1 MQGSRASVLGV
12 VKRFMPL
19 LLCAWLPA
27 LVLAAPPPLP
37 PPPPSLP
44 PPLPGGAQPGGAL
57 PVLPPPSIPI
67 PGSNLDLAVPPVY
80 QRPLGADEGARV
92 FVKKF
97 VITGVIGD
105 KSAGINPGEI
115 QKQVDQRF
123 SQLEKLLETERLK
136 KEGLAEQGPEGFT
149 PDEKQ
154 KIIAFMQGAVKTASP
169 EEQQKQYQQFIQQLQ
184 LERLQRLQGL
194 TIGQLQQVANGITKY
209 YQDRGYFLAHAIV
222 PAQQVKD
229 GVVHIRVLEG
239 RLAHV
244 VVVGNKHYS
253 QPVLERPFTPLIG
266 DLVTVKRTENALLT
280 LTKYPGLSATGVF
293 KPGPDV
299 GTTDIV
305 INVNREK
312 RYDASARADNEGTE
326 FTGKKRLIGS
336 VNWNNPTGD
345 ADLLSVTALKTF
357 SPSNSTFGDLRYAH
371 PFFSASNTL
380 ALDLSR
386 NSFDVSGS
394 SFAPGSVGGVSK
406 IATLS
411 LQRAFLRSR
420 ERNIIGTLDLSRKRA
435 DTQFFGRVIGRDD
448 LAVLGAQL
456 NYDSIDSSAGT
467 ISTSYVRLE
476 HGLPGVF
483 GVPSDS
489 QILNKEISPL
499 PSRSGSNNKPSLPD
513 FTRLIVNYQLFK
525 NLPSNQ
531 GLLFRINGQY
541 SPDLLSSLEQ
551 YVIGGSDN
559 VRALPTSQF
568 LVDTAAFASL
578 EYSVRA
584 PGFAGKPA
592 FGGFTWG
599 QVLRFRLFTD
609 AAVGLM
615 NKPVNVATK
624 RETAAGTGFGI
635 EFTYPG
641 LMTANLQWARLNGG
655 ARIGTSASDPTAV
668 KDASQLWL
676 DVTFNF

>member
-1 MQGSRASVLGV
+1 MQGRNPTVPWIHKNLAWIVLG
-12 VKRFMPL
+12 
-19 LLCAWLPA
+19 AWLPA
-27 LVLAAPPPLP
+27 VAMAAPPPLP
-37 PPPPSLP
+37 PP
-44 PPLPGGAQPGGAL
+44 PPLPGGAQPGGAQ

-67 PGSNLDLAVPPVY
+67 PGSNLDLSVPPVY

-105 KSAGINPGEI
+105 RSAGIDPKDI
-115 QKQVDQRF
+115 QRQVDERF
-123 SQLEKLLETERLK
+123 GQLEKLLEQTRLK

-149 PDEKQ
+149 PEEKQ
-154 KIIAFMQGAVKTASP
+154 KIINFMQGAVKTASP
-169 EEQQKQYQQFIQQLQ
+169 EEQQREYQQFIQQLQ

-194 TIGQLQQVANGITKY
+194 TIGQLQQVADVVTKY
-209 YQDRGYFLAHAIV
+209 YHDRGYFLARAIV
-222 PAQQVKD
+222 PAQEVKD

-244 VVVGNKHYS
+244 DVVGNKHYS
-253 QPVLERPFTPLIG
+253 QQVLARPFSPLIG
-266 DLVTVKRTENALLT
+266 DLVTVTRTENALLT
-280 LTKYPGLSATGVF
+280 LTKYPGLSASGVF

-305 INVNREK
+305 INVNKEK
-312 RYDASARADNEGTE
+312 RYDASVRADNEGTE

-336 VNWNNPTGD
+336 VDWNNPTGD

-357 SPSNSTFGDLRYAH
+357 SPSNSTFGDVRYAH
-371 PFFSASNTL
+371 PFFSPSNTM

-386 NSFDVSGS
+386 NSFDVSAPSINGLSGLS
-394 SFAPGSVGGVSK
+394 SLQIGGISK

-411 LQRAFLRSR
+411 LQRAFQRSR
-420 ERNIIGTLDLSRKRA
+420 TRNIIGMLDLSRKRA
-435 DTQFFGRVIGRDD
+435 DIVSGSQILGRDD

-456 NYDSIDSSAGT
+456 NYDSIDSAAGT

-476 HGLPGVF
+476 RGLAGVF

-489 QILNKEISPL
+489 AINSNQVNPG
-499 PSRSGSNNKPSLPD
+499 PSRTGKDGSKAMPD
-513 FTRLIVNYQLFK
+513 FTRLTLSYQLYK

-531 GLLFRINGQY
+531 GLLLRLNGQY

-559 VRALPTSQF
+559 VRALPTSQY

-584 PGFAGKPA
+584 PGFAGKAA
-592 FGGFTWG
+592 FGGYTWG
-599 QVLRFRLFTD
+599 EVLRFRLFTD
-609 AAVGLM
+609 AAVGLL
-615 NKPVNVATK
+615 NKPVGPTK
-624 RETAAGTGFGI
+624 RVTAAGSGVGV
-635 EFTYPG
+635 EFTLPG
-641 LMTANLQWARLNGG
+641 TMTANLQWARVNGG
-655 ARIGTSASDPTAV
+655 KRGAATDPNAV
-668 KDASQLWL
+668 KNASQLWL
-676 DVTFNF
+676 DVTFSF

>member
-1 MQGSRASVLGV
+1 MQGSNGSTP
-12 VKRFMPL
+12 RFYKSLAWMMMS
-19 LLCAWLPA
+19 AWLPVMA
-27 LVLAAPPPLP
+27 IAAPPP
-37 PPPPSLP
+37 LP
-44 PPLPGGAQPGGAL
+44 PPLPGGAQPGGVQ

-67 PGSNLDLAVPPVY
+67 PGNNLDLAVPPVY
-80 QRPLGADEGARV
+80 QRPLGTDEGARV

-97 VITGVIGD
+97 IITGVIGD
-105 KSAGINPGEI
+105 RSAGINPQEI
-115 QKQVDQRF
+115 QLQVDQRF
-123 SQLEKLLETERLK
+123 SQLESLLEKTRIK
-136 KEGLAEQGPEGFT
+136 KEGLADEGPEGFT

-154 KIIAFMQGAVKTASP
+154 KIIKFMQGAVKTASP
-169 EEQQKQYQQFIQQLQ
+169 EDQRREYQQFIQQLQ

-194 TIGQLQQVANGITKY
+194 TIGQLQQVADVVTKY
-209 YQDRGYFLAHAIV
+209 YHDRGYFLARAVV
-222 PAQQVKD
+222 PAQEVKD

-244 VVVGNKHYS
+244 DVVDNKHYS
-253 QPVLERPFTPLIG
+253 QQVLAKPFKPLIG
-266 DLVTVKRTENALLT
+266 DLVTVTRTENALLT
-280 LTKYPGLSATGVF
+280 LTKYPGLSASGVF

-305 INVNREK
+305 INVNTEK
-312 RYDASARADNEGTE
+312 RYDASVRADNEGTE

-336 VNWNNPTGD
+336 VAWNNPTGD
-345 ADLLSVTALKTF
+345 ADLLSLTALKTF
-357 SPSNSTFGDLRYAH
+357 SPSNSTFGDVRYAH

-380 ALDLSR
+380 ALDVSR

-394 SFAPGSVGGVSK
+394 SFAPGSIGGISK

-420 ERNIIGTLDLSRKRA
+420 ERNIIGTIDLSRKRA

-448 LAVLGAQL
+448 LAVLGTQL

-467 ISTSYVRLE
+467 ISTSYIRVER
-476 HGLPGVF
+476 GLAGVF
-483 GVPSDS
+483 GVPSDTA
-489 QILNKEISPL
+489 IENKQVQPP
-499 PSRSGSNNKPSLPD
+499 PSRTGSDNRPALPD
-513 FTRLIVNYQLFK
+513 FTRLTLNYQLYK

-531 GLLFRINGQY
+531 GLLLRLNGQY

-592 FGGFTWG
+592 FSGYTWG
-599 QVLRFRLFTD
+599 EVLRLRLFTD
-609 AAVGLM
+609 AAVGLL
-615 NKPVNVATK
+615 NKPVNSSSK
-624 RETAAGTGFGI
+624 RVTAAGSGLGI
-635 EFTYPG
+635 EFTIPG
-641 LMTANLQWARLNGG
+641 TMTANLQWARLNGG
-655 ARIGTSASDPTAV
+655 ARVGTGASDPTAV
-668 KDASQLWL
+668 KDTSQLWL
-676 DVTFNF
+676 DMTFSF

>member
-1 MQGSRASVLGV
+1 MQGRNPSVPWIYKNLAWIVLG
-12 VKRFMPL
+12 
-19 LLCAWLPA
+19 AWLPA
-27 LVLAAPPPLP
+27 VAMAAPPPLP
-37 PPPPSLP
+37 PP
-44 PPLPGGAQPGGAL
+44 PPLPGGAQPGGAQ
-57 PVLPPPSIPI
+57 PALPPPSIPI
-67 PGSNLDLAVPPVY
+67 PGSNLDLTVPPVY

-105 KSAGINPGEI
+105 RSAGIDPRDI
-115 QKQVDQRF
+115 QRQVDERF
-123 SQLEKLLETERLK
+123 GQLEKLLEQTRLK

-149 PDEKQ
+149 PEEKQ
-154 KIIAFMQGAVKTASP
+154 KIINFMQGAVKTASP
-169 EEQQKQYQQFIQQLQ
+169 EEQQREYQQFIQQLQ

-194 TIGQLQQVANGITKY
+194 TIGQLQQVADVVTKY
-209 YQDRGYFLAHAIV
+209 YHDRGYFLARAIV
-222 PAQQVKD
+222 PAQEVKD

-244 VVVGNKHYS
+244 DVVGNKHYS
-253 QPVLERPFTPLIG
+253 QQVLAKPFTPLIG
-266 DLVTVKRTENALLT
+266 DLVTVTRTENALLT
-280 LTKYPGLSATGVF
+280 LTKYPGLSASGVF

-305 INVNREK
+305 INVNKEN
-312 RYDASARADNEGTE
+312 RYDASVRADNEGTE

-336 VNWNNPTGD
+336 VDWNNPTGD

-357 SPSNSTFGDLRYAH
+357 SPSNSTFGDVRYAH
-371 PFFSASNTL
+371 PFFSPSNTM

-394 SFAPGSVGGVSK
+394 SFAPGSIGGVSK

-420 ERNIIGTLDLSRKRA
+420 ERNVIGTVDLSRKRA
-435 DTQFFGRVIGRDD
+435 DTQFFGHVIGRDD

-456 NYDSIDSSAGT
+456 NYDSIDSAAGT

-476 HGLPGVF
+476 RGLAGVF

-489 QILNKEISPL
+489 VITNKQVQPP
-499 PSRSGSNNKPSLPD
+499 PSRTGAGGTTALPD
-513 FTRLIVNYQLFK
+513 FTRLTLNYQLYK

-531 GLLFRINGQY
+531 GLLLRLNGQY

-584 PGFAGKPA
+584 PGFAGKAA
-592 FGGFTWG
+592 FGGYTWG
-599 QVLRFRLFTD
+599 EVLRFRLFTD
-609 AAVGLM
+609 AAVGLL
-615 NKPVNVATK
+615 NKPVSSSTK
-624 RETAAGTGFGI
+624 RVTAAGSGVGI
-635 EFTYPG
+635 EFTLPG
-641 LMTANLQWARLNGG
+641 TMTANLQWARLNGG
-655 ARIGTSASDPTAV
+655 ARPGSGASDPTAV
-668 KDASQLWL
+668 KNASQLWL
-676 DVTFNF
+676 DVTFSF

>member
-1 MQGSRASVLGV
+1 M
-12 VKRFMPL
+12 
-19 LLCAWLPA
+19 
-27 LVLAAPPPLP
+27 
-37 PPPPSLP
+37 
-44 PPLPGGAQPGGAL
+44 
-57 PVLPPPSIPI
+57 LPPPSIPI
-67 PGSNLDLAVPPVY
+67 PGSNLDLSVPPVY
-80 QRPLGADEGARV
+80 QRPLGTDEGARV

-105 KSAGINPGEI
+105 RNAGIDPDEI
-115 QKQVDQRF
+115 QHQVDQRF
-123 SQLEKLLETERLK
+123 GQLESLLEKIRTKR
-136 KEGLAEQGPEGFT
+136 EGLANQGPEGFT
-149 PDEKQ
+149 PEEKQ
-154 KIIAFMQGAVKTASP
+154 KIIDFMKGAVKTASP
-169 EEQQKQYQQFIQQLQ
+169 EQQQREYQQFIQQLQ

-194 TIGQLQQVANGITKY
+194 TIGELQQVADGVTKY
-209 YQDRGYFLAHAIV
+209 YHDRGYFLARAIV
-222 PAQQVKD
+222 PAQEVKD

-244 VVVGNKHYS
+244 DVVGNKHYS
-253 QPVLERPFTPLIG
+253 QPVLARPFKPLIG
-266 DLVTVKRTENALLT
+266 DLVTVTRTENALLT
-280 LTKYPGLSATGVF
+280 LTKYPGLSASGVF

-305 INVNREK
+305 INVNHETRF
-312 RYDASARADNEGTE
+312 DGSARADNQGTE
-326 FTGKKRLIGS
+326 FTGKKRLIGT

-357 SPSNSTFGDLRYAH
+357 SPSNSTFGDVRYAH
-371 PFFSASNTL
+371 PFFSASNMM
-380 ALDLSR
+380 ALDISR

-394 SFAPGSVGGVSK
+394 SFAPGSIGGVSK
-406 IATLS
+406 IAALS
-411 LQRAFLRSR
+411 FQRAFLRSR
-420 ERNIIGTLDLSRKRA
+420 ERNIIGTVDLSRKRA

-456 NYDSIDSSAGT
+456 NYDSIDSAAGT
-467 ISTSYVRLE
+467 ISTSYIRLE
-476 HGLPGVF
+476 RGLAGVM

-489 QILNKEISPL
+489 KILNKEVSPL
-499 PSRSGSNNKPSLPD
+499 PSRTGSDNKLATPD
-513 FTRLIVNYQLFK
+513 FTRLTVNYQLYK

-531 GLLFRINGQY
+531 GLLFRVNGQY

-584 PGFAGKPA
+584 PGFAGKAA
-592 FGGFTWG
+592 FGGYTWG
-599 QVLRFRLFTD
+599 QMLRFRVFID
-609 AAVGLM
+609 GAVGLL
-615 NKPVNVATK
+615 NKPVNTATK
-624 RETAAGTGFGI
+624 RETAAGSGLGI

-655 ARIGTSASDPTAV
+655 ARPGASATDPTAV

-676 DVTFNF
+676 DVSFNF

>member
-1 MQGSRASVLGV
+1 MQGSNAS
-12 VKRFMPL
+12 MPRLYKSLAWIL
-19 LLCAWLPA
+19 LSTWLPLMA
-27 LVLAAPPPLP
+27 MAAPPPL

-44 PPLPGGAQPGGAL
+44 PPLPGGAQPGGAQ

-105 KSAGINPGEI
+105 RSAGIDPKEI
-115 QKQVDQRF
+115 QRQVDQRF
-123 SQLEKLLETERLK
+123 SQLEALLEKTRMK
-136 KEGLAEQGPEGFT
+136 QEGLAAQGPEGFT

-154 KIIAFMQGAVKTASP
+154 KIIKFMQGAVKTASP
-169 EEQQKQYQQFIQQLQ
+169 EEQQREYKQFIQQLQ

-194 TIGQLQQVANGITKY
+194 TIGQLQQVADIVTRY
-209 YQDRGYFLAHAIV
+209 YHDRGYFLARAIV
-222 PAQQVKD
+222 PAQEVKD

-244 VVVGNKHYS
+244 DVVGNKHYS
-253 QPVLERPFTPLIG
+253 QQVLARPFTPLIG
-266 DLVTVKRTENALLT
+266 DLVTVTRTENALLT
-280 LTKYPGLSATGVF
+280 LTKYPGLSAAGVF

-305 INVNREK
+305 INVNKEK
-312 RYDASARADNEGTE
+312 RYDANVRADNEGTE
-326 FTGKKRLIGS
+326 FTGKKRLIGT
-336 VNWNNPTGD
+336 VDWNNPTGD
-345 ADLLSVTALKTF
+345 ADLLSLTALKTF

-380 ALDLSR
+380 ALDVSR

-394 SFAPGSVGGVSK
+394 SFAPGSIGGISK

-420 ERNIIGTLDLSRKRA
+420 ERNIIGTFDLSRKRA
-435 DTQFFGRVIGRDD
+435 DTQFFGRLIGRDD

-456 NYDSIDSSAGT
+456 NYDSIDSNAGT
-467 ISTSYVRLE
+467 ISTSYIRLE
-476 HGLPGVF
+476 RGLAGAF
-483 GVPSDS
+483 GVPTDS
-489 QILNKEISPL
+489 AIENKQVQPP
-499 PSRSGSNNKPSLPD
+499 PSRTGSDNKPATPD
-513 FTRLIVNYQLFK
+513 FTRLTVNYQLYK

-531 GLLFRINGQY
+531 GLLFRLNGQY

-592 FGGFTWG
+592 FGGYTWG
-599 QVLRFRLFTD
+599 QVLRLRIFTD
-609 AAVGLM
+609 AAVGLL
-615 NKPVNVATK
+615 NKPVNSSTK
-624 RETAAGTGFGI
+624 RETAAGSGVGV
-635 EFTYPG
+635 EFTIPG
-641 LMTANLQWARLNGG
+641 TMTANLQWARLNGG
-655 ARIGTSASDPTAV
+655 SRVGTGASDPTAV

-676 DVTFNF
+676 DVTFSF

>member
-1 MQGSRASVLGV
+1 M
-12 VKRFMPL
+12 
-19 LLCAWLPA
+19 
-27 LVLAAPPPLP
+27 
-37 PPPPSLP
+37 
-44 PPLPGGAQPGGAL
+44 
-57 PVLPPPSIPI
+57 PPPSIPI
-67 PGSNLDLAVPPVY
+67 PGNNLDLSVPPVY

-105 KSAGINPGEI
+105 RSAGINPADI
-115 QKQVDQRF
+115 QHQVDERF
-123 SQLEKLLETERLK
+123 AHLEKLLEEQRLK

-149 PDEKQ
+149 SDEKE
-154 KIIAFMQGAVKTASP
+154 KIIKFMQGAVKTASP

-194 TIGQLQQVANGITKY
+194 TIGQLQQVADVVTKY
-209 YQDRGYFLAHAIV
+209 YHDRGYFLARAIV
-222 PAQQVKD
+222 PAQEVKD

-244 VVVGNKHYS
+244 VVSGNKRYS
-253 QPVLERPFTPLIG
+253 QPVLERPFKPLIG
-266 DLVTVKRTENALLT
+266 DLVTVERTENALLT
-280 LTKYPGLSATGVF
+280 LTKYPGLSAAGVF

-312 RYDASARADNEGTE
+312 PYDVTARADNEGTA
-326 FTGKKRLIGS
+326 FTGEKRLIGTF
-336 VNWNNPTGD
+336 NWNNPTGG
-345 ADLLSVTALKTF
+345 ADLLGVTALKTF
-357 SPSNSTFGDLRYAH
+357 SPSNSTFGDVRYAH
-371 PFFSASNTL
+371 PFFSASNTW

-394 SFAPGSVGGVSK
+394 SFAPGSIGGVSK

-411 LQRAFLRSR
+411 FQRAFLRSR
-420 ERNIIGTLDLSRKRA
+420 ERNIIGTMDLSRKRA

-456 NYDSIDSSAGT
+456 NYDSIDSKAGT

-476 HGLPGVF
+476 RGLAGVM
-483 GVPSDS
+483 GVPSDDE
-489 QILNKEISPL
+489 ILNKQVSPL
-499 PSRSGSNNKPSLPD
+499 PSRTGSDNKPALPD
-513 FTRLIVNYQLFK
+513 FTRLTVNYQLYK

-531 GLLFRINGQY
+531 GLLFRFNGQY

-584 PGFAGKPA
+584 PGFASKAA
-592 FGGFTWG
+592 FGGYTWG
-599 QVLRFRLFTD
+599 QMLRFRVFID
-609 AAVGLM
+609 AAVGLL

-624 RETAAGTGFGI
+624 RETAAGSGLGI

-655 ARIGTSASDPTAV
+655 ARPGTSASDPTAV
-668 KDASQLWL
+668 KDASQVWL
-676 DVTFNF
+676 DVSFSF